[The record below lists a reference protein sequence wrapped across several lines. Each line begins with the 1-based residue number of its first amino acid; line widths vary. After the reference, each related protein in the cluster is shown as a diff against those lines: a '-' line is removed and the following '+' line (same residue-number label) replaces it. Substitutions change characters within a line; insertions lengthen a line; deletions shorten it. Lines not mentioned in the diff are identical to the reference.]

1 MIKKQTL
8 TIFRDKLI
16 HLLAVE
22 YILASDHFKE
32 ITTEEKAYLLG
43 CNYDYLESVS
53 TTQSDH
59 GNFPFKLSQ
68 ELAWDF
74 LRGYFENRG
83 HIVHV
88 TEDGQQPKCS
98 LTCSSKAMAESL
110 KDFCAI
116 PCIARSENGK
126 ETLEWYSNNALD
138 FLGNLYENAHF
149 FQQKNKDIYLEWA
162 GWIPGLSGRNH
173 SKLESFKWV
182 KLDPD
187 AVAPFKERVSD
198 SGFDLTIIK
207 KAKQIGK
214 VELYDTGI
222 KVQPSY
228 GWYLILAARSSIIK
242 SGYMLA
248 NGIGI
253 IDRSYAGPILV
264 PLIKVDPDA
273 PDLVLPNRLVQLIPT
288 PIVHGAFT
296 QVEDFEETAR
306 GVGGFGSTG
315 A

>member
-1 MIKKQTL
+1 LDLEDI
-8 TIFRDKLI
+8 
-16 HLLAVE
+16 LLNN
-22 YILASDHFKE
+22 HFKE
-32 ITTEEKAYLLG
+32 INTEEKAYLLG

-53 TTQSDH
+53 TPQSDH
-59 GNFPFKLSQ
+59 EIFPFNLSQ
-68 ELAWDF
+68 ELAWAF
-74 LRGYFENRG
+74 LRGYFEQHGR
-83 HIVHV
+83 IPPV
-88 TEDGQQPKCS
+88 TESGQQPTCLLSFSSQAMKESIKEFCS
-98 LTCSSKAMAESL
+98 
-110 KDFCAI
+110 I
-116 PCIARSENGK
+116 PCLEHSAHGK
-126 ETLEWYSNNALD
+126 GTLELEWQSNNALD
-138 FLGNLYENAHF
+138 FLGNLYENAHC
-149 FQQKNKDIYLEWA
+149 FQQEKKAIYLEWA
-162 GWIPGLSGRNH
+162 GWIPGLSGKNH

-182 KLDPD
+182 KLDAD

-198 SGFDLTIIK
+198 SGFDLTLIK

-273 PDLVLPNRLVQLIPT
+273 PDLPLPNRLVQLIPT
-288 PIVHGAFT
+288 PIVHGAFI

-306 GVGGFGSTG
+306 GTGGFGSTG
-315 A
+315 T

>member
-1 MIKKQTL
+1 LQN
-8 TIFRDKLI
+8 
-16 HLLAVE
+16 
-22 YILASDHFKE
+22 DHFKD
-32 ITTEEKAYLLG
+32 INTEEKAYLLG
-43 CNYDYLESVS
+43 SNYDYLESVS
-53 TTQSDH
+53 TPQADYE
-59 GNFPFKLSQ
+59 NFLLCFSQ
-68 ELAWDF
+68 ELAWAF
-74 LRGYFENRG
+74 LRGYFERYG
-83 HIVHV
+83 KIPPV
-88 TEDGQQPKCS
+88 TESGQQP
-98 LTCSSKAMAESL
+98 TCLLSFSSKAMRESV
-110 KDFCAI
+110 KEFCAI
-116 PCIARSENGK
+116 PCLESSIQGK

-138 FLGNLYENAHF
+138 FLGNLYENAQF
-149 FQQKNKDIYLEWA
+149 FQPAKKAIYLEWA
-162 GWIPGLSGRNH
+162 GWIPGLSGQNH

-182 KLDPD
+182 KLDEN

-264 PLIKVDPDA
+264 PLLKVDPDA
-273 PDLVLPNRLVQLIPT
+273 PDLPLPNRLVQLIPT
-288 PIVHGAFT
+288 PIVHGAFV

-306 GVGGFGSTG
+306 GSGGFGSTG
-315 A
+315 T